1 VHFIDLIV
9 MKESHNA
16 QRIRLIGMFEGERCA
31 AVVIGTPAVLLDISG
46 PVFNSFILKNK
57 NETVSADK
65 VFNQFSL
72 KPQNKY

>member
-1 VHFIDLIV
+1 

-46 PVFNSFILKNK
+46 PVFFNSFIFLKIRTK
-57 NETVSADK
+57 LFQQIKSSIS
-65 VFNQFSL
+65 FH
-72 KPQNKY
+72 